1 MDKGILLNDMEDSNN
16 NIDNSAILKE
26 LQALNKGIDALTE
39 NQEVLTEFII
49 NKDKEEK
56 EEQEQKQEEELK
68 KEEETKQ
75 EQTKADQESTRQ
87 AETYTETLE
96 QISDNVNVTN
106 HLLAGQN
113 FFLGVVVGVL
123 LIKILFDRFTTKL

>member
-1 MDKGILLNDMEDSNN
+1 MEDSNN

-39 NQEVLTEFII
+39 NQEELTEFII

-56 EEQEQKQEEELK
+56 EAEEKKQ
-68 KEEETKQ
+68 EETKQ
-75 EQTKADQESTRQ
+75 EQTKADQENIKQ

-96 QISDNVNVTN
+96 QISNNVNVTN
-106 HLLAGQN
+106 HLLAGQI
-113 FFLGVVVGVL
+113 FFFGVVVGVL
-123 LIKILFDRFTTKL
+123 LIKILFDRFSTKL